1 MSGCRKRRR
10 GSVSSEAG
18 LVVEE
23 EMEENEDMVD
33 TGMLDQVQRVQVRH
47 AEGEKQ
53 AGRASVHDCEA
64 ACLRIFRGG

>member
-1 MSGCRKRRR
+1 MRTWWTQTYWIRFR
-10 GSVSSEAG
+10 GYKF
-18 LVVEE
+18 
-23 EMEENEDMVD
+23 
-33 TGMLDQVQRVQVRH
+33 RH